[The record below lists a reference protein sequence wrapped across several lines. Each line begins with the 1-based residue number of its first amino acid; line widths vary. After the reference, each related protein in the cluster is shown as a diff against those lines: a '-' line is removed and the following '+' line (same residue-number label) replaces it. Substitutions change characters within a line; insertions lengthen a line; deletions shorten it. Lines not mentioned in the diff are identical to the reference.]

1 MKPYKDKQITET
13 SKIRVFKSDVDSGEL
28 QWHRD
33 REDRLVEVI
42 EGNGWKFQLDN
53 QLPITLREGH
63 ILLIPQGTYHRIFKG
78 KDNLKIKI
86 DFI

>member
-1 MKPYKDKQITET
+1 MKPYKDRQLTET

-33 REDRLVEVI
+33 REDRLVEVM

-53 QLPITLREGH
+53 QLPINLTERQV
-63 ILLIPQGTYHRIFKG
+63 LLIPQGTYHRIFKG
-78 KDNLKIKI
+78 KDDLKIKI

>member
-1 MKPYKDKQITET
+1 MKPYKDRKLTET
-13 SKIRVFKSDVDSGEL
+13 SKIRVFKSNVDSGEL

-33 REDRLVEVI
+33 REDRLVEVM

-53 QLPITLREGH
+53 QLPINLTEGQV
-63 ILLIPQGTYHRIFKG
+63 LLIPQGTYHRIFKG
-78 KDNLKIKI
+78 NNDLKIKI

>member
-1 MKPYKDKQITET
+1 MKPYKDRQITET
-13 SKIRVFKSDVDSGEL
+13 SKTRVFKSDVDSGEL

-33 REDRLVEVI
+33 REDRLVEVM

-53 QLPITLREGH
+53 QLPINLTEGQV
-63 ILLIPQGTYHRIFKG
+63 LLIPQGTYHRIFKG
-78 KDNLKIKI
+78 KDDLKIKI

>member
-1 MKPYKDKQITET
+1 MKPYKDRQLTET
-13 SKIRVFKSDVDSGEL
+13 SKIRVFKSNVDSGEL

-33 REDRLVEVI
+33 REDRLVEVM

-53 QLPITLREGH
+53 QLPINLTEGQV
-63 ILLIPQGTYHRIFKG
+63 LLIPQGTYHRIFKG
-78 KDNLKIKI
+78 KGDLKIKS